1 MHPLLRKILD
11 LFTPRG
17 VLKSEKKGIIMMII
31 IIIIKKICLLHLII
45 SKPLLSVLDLTL
57 LARANSILPILLGA
71 LDISLQISILV
82 FERTEMLYNPCFFN
96 SIVTT
101 VPYLLH
107 LVVST
112 LPVPQHHTAL
122 RQVLPK
128 PLGLLV
134 E

>member
-57 LARANSILPILLGA
+57 LARANTILPILLGA
-71 LDISLQISILV
+71 LDISWQISILV
-82 FERTEMLYNPCFFN
+82 FERTEMLCNPCF
-96 SIVTT
+96 SIV
-101 VPYLLH
+101 
-107 LVVST
+107 
-112 LPVPQHHTAL
+112 
-122 RQVLPK
+122 
-128 PLGLLV
+128 
-134 E
+134 

>member
-1 MHPLLRKILD
+1 M
-11 LFTPRG
+11 
-17 VLKSEKKGIIMMII
+17 
-31 IIIIKKICLLHLII
+31 HLII

-57 LARANSILPILLGA
+57 LARANTILPILLGT

-82 FERTEMLYNPCFFN
+82 FERTEMLCNPCFFN

-107 LVVST
+107 LAVST
-112 LPVPQHHTAL
+112 LPVPQHHIAL
-122 RQVLPK
+122 RQVLLK